1 MPSGGPRSGGSAYST
16 HRSSCS
22 RSSRPTP
29 TSSATASPT
38 SGRPASAPGNR
49 LGRCPTGGSTGEWRC
64 RPCCSLP
71 PTPGWARCSTACS
84 TTSGSCSTASACR
97 RAGGRS
103 GPWRWGGRHRTNR
116 VGRRL
121 VPDARSATW
130 CTAAAGENPT
140 PAGLTRRQIASSCV
154 ELETAIDLDATTNG
168 RVVLRRRPE
177 GLLTKDDVELQE
189 TVPLSGL
196 DDGEALLE
204 VDWIGIDATVRTWL
218 SKAEGYLPA
227 VEIGEAVRASGIGR
241 VVATRCQRFPLG
253 HAVYGLPGWQRYGV
267 VHDDPLAT
275 PVGEEV
281 DAPALLAVYGATG
294 LTAYVG
300 MVDIGR
306 VEQGQTVVVSAA
318 AGATGSL
325 AAQIARIHGCRV
337 VGICGTDDKARW
349 LLDDLGLDGAINH
362 RTDDLH
368 ARLKELC
375 PDRVDVYFDNVGGP
389 ILDAV
394 LDRLAMHARV
404 VCCAARSRSTTSRG
418 VRPDR
423 PTTSSSSTAGRRCR
437 GSCRSTT
444 GIGSRRWPAGWGSG
458 WRTASSSTGP
468 TSTRGWS
475 RPSTPSTPCSPATTP
490 ARR

>member
-1 MPSGGPRSGGSAYST
+1 
-16 HRSSCS
+16 
-22 RSSRPTP
+22 
-29 TSSATASPT
+29 
-38 SGRPASAPGNR
+38 
-49 LGRCPTGGSTGEWRC
+49 
-64 RPCCSLP
+64 
-71 PTPGWARCSTACS
+71 
-84 TTSGSCSTASACR
+84 
-97 RAGGRS
+97 
-103 GPWRWGGRHRTNR
+103 
-116 VGRRL
+116 
-121 VPDARSATW
+121 
-130 CTAAAGENPT
+130 
-140 PAGLTRRQIASSCV
+140 
-154 ELETAIDLDATTNG
+154 
-168 RVVLRRRPE
+168 VVLRRRPE

-189 TVPLSGL
+189 TVPLAGL
-196 DDGEALLE
+196 DDGEALLQ

-241 VVATRCQRFPLG
+241 VVATRCEKFPLG

-306 VEQGQTVVVSAA
+306 VEPGQTVVVSAA

-325 AAQIARIHGCRV
+325 AAQIAKIHGCRV

-368 ARLKELC
+368 ERLTELC

-404 VCCAARSRSTTSRG
+404 VLCGAIAIYNEQG
-418 VRPDR
+418 RPPGPSNYFQLINRRASMQGFLSLDHWDR
-423 PTTSSSSTAGRRCR
+423 FPEVAGKLGEWMADGKLQYRTQVYE
-437 GSCRSTT
+437 GLESAVDALNALFT
-444 GIGSRRWPAGWGSG
+444 GDN
-458 WRTASSSTGP
+458 TGK
-468 TSTRGWS
+468 TVIRL
-475 RPSTPSTPCSPATTP
+475 
-490 ARR
+490 

>member
-1 MPSGGPRSGGSAYST
+1 
-16 HRSSCS
+16 
-22 RSSRPTP
+22 
-29 TSSATASPT
+29 
-38 SGRPASAPGNR
+38 
-49 LGRCPTGGSTGEWRC
+49 
-64 RPCCSLP
+64 
-71 PTPGWARCSTACS
+71 
-84 TTSGSCSTASACR
+84 
-97 RAGGRS
+97 
-103 GPWRWGGRHRTNR
+103 
-116 VGRRL
+116 
-121 VPDARSATW
+121 
-130 CTAAAGENPT
+130 
-140 PAGLTRRQIASSCV
+140 V
-154 ELETAIDLDATTNG
+154 ELETAVDLDATTNR

-189 TVPLSGL
+189 TVPLAGL
-196 DDGEALLE
+196 DDGEALLQ

-241 VVATRCQRFPLG
+241 VVATRCEKFPLG

-306 VEQGQTVVVSAA
+306 VEPGQTVVVSAA

-325 AAQIARIHGCRV
+325 AAQIAKIHGCRV

-368 ARLKELC
+368 ERLKELC

-404 VCCAARSRSTTSRG
+404 VLCGAIAIYNEQG
-418 VRPDR
+418 RPPGPSNYFQLINRRASMQGFLSLDHWDR
-423 PTTSSSSTAGRRCR
+423 FPEVAGKLGEWMADGKLQYRTQVYE
-437 GSCRSTT
+437 GLESAVDALNALFT
-444 GIGSRRWPAGWGSG
+444 GDN
-458 WRTASSSTGP
+458 TGK
-468 TSTRGWS
+468 TVIRL
-475 RPSTPSTPCSPATTP
+475 
-490 ARR
+490 

>member
-1 MPSGGPRSGGSAYST
+1 
-16 HRSSCS
+16 
-22 RSSRPTP
+22 
-29 TSSATASPT
+29 
-38 SGRPASAPGNR
+38 
-49 LGRCPTGGSTGEWRC
+49 
-64 RPCCSLP
+64 
-71 PTPGWARCSTACS
+71 
-84 TTSGSCSTASACR
+84 
-97 RAGGRS
+97 
-103 GPWRWGGRHRTNR
+103 
-116 VGRRL
+116 
-121 VPDARSATW
+121 
-130 CTAAAGENPT
+130 
-140 PAGLTRRQIASSCV
+140 V
-154 ELETAIDLDATTNG
+154 ELETAVDLDATTNR

-189 TVPLSGL
+189 TVPLAGL

-241 VVATRCQRFPLG
+241 VVATRCEKFPLG

-306 VEQGQTVVVSAA
+306 VEPGQTVVVSAA

-325 AAQIARIHGCRV
+325 AAQIAKIHGCRV

-368 ARLKELC
+368 ERLKELC

-404 VCCAARSRSTTSRG
+404 VLCGAIAIYNEQG
-418 VRPDR
+418 RPPGPSNYFQLINRRASMQGFLSLDHWDR
-423 PTTSSSSTAGRRCR
+423 FPEVAGKLGEWMADGKLQYRTQVYE
-437 GSCRSTT
+437 GLESAVDALNALFT
-444 GIGSRRWPAGWGSG
+444 GDN
-458 WRTASSSTGP
+458 TGK
-468 TSTRGWS
+468 TVIRL
-475 RPSTPSTPCSPATTP
+475 
-490 ARR
+490 

>member
-1 MPSGGPRSGGSAYST
+1 
-16 HRSSCS
+16 
-22 RSSRPTP
+22 
-29 TSSATASPT
+29 
-38 SGRPASAPGNR
+38 
-49 LGRCPTGGSTGEWRC
+49 
-64 RPCCSLP
+64 
-71 PTPGWARCSTACS
+71 
-84 TTSGSCSTASACR
+84 
-97 RAGGRS
+97 
-103 GPWRWGGRHRTNR
+103 
-116 VGRRL
+116 
-121 VPDARSATW
+121 
-130 CTAAAGENPT
+130 
-140 PAGLTRRQIASSCV
+140 V
-154 ELETAIDLDATTNG
+154 ELETAVDLDATTNR

-189 TVPLSGL
+189 TVPLAGL
-196 DDGEALLE
+196 DDGEALLQ

-241 VVATRCQRFPLG
+241 VVATRCEKFPLG

-306 VEQGQTVVVSAA
+306 VEPGQTVVVSAA

-325 AAQIARIHGCRV
+325 AAQIAKIHGCRV

-368 ARLKELC
+368 ERLTELC

-404 VCCAARSRSTTSRG
+404 VLCGAIAIYNEQG
-418 VRPDR
+418 RPPGPSNYFQLINRRASMQGFLSLDHWDR
-423 PTTSSSSTAGRRCR
+423 FPEVAGKLGEWMADGKLQYRTQVYE
-437 GSCRSTT
+437 GLESAVDALNALFT
-444 GIGSRRWPAGWGSG
+444 GDN
-458 WRTASSSTGP
+458 TGK
-468 TSTRGWS
+468 TVIRL
-475 RPSTPSTPCSPATTP
+475 
-490 ARR
+490 